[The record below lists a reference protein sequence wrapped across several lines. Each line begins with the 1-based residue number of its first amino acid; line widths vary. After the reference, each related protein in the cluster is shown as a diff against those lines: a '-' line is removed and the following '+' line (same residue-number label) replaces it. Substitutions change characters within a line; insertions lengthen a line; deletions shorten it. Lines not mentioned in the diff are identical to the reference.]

1 VSGPAT
7 TPGGGADGGA
17 GGTVLAPDVLLAA
30 YLLVTGLLALAGG
43 TRAGVTLAVAHGIGA
58 AAVVLVSRLPLP
70 RSGLGRFL
78 RVGYP
83 LVVIPLLYGELRVLD
98 QLLFHGYFDATVQA
112 WEHGLFGVE
121 LSMVASRA
129 LPHEWLSEILHLGYF
144 SYYLVVPAAAIGTYL
159 AGGSRSLERFTLTVA
174 LAFFICYLCFAVFPV
189 TGPRYV
195 FPPLSGPPAA
205 GPMYAIVHA
214 VVEGGSS
221 KGTAFPSSHVAASVS
236 ALLGA
241 WRDARR
247 AFWILLLPV
256 TALVLGTVYGRFHYG
271 VDALCGLLVAASAFA
286 AAPWLLRR
294 LTTLEPGGG

>member
-1 VSGPAT
+1 MRDPAVEAASG
-7 TPGGGADGGA
+7 

-30 YLLVTGLLALAGG
+30 YLLVTGVMALAAG
-43 TRAGVTLAVAHGIGA
+43 TRSGIVLAVVHGVAAAGV
-58 AAVVLVSRLPLP
+58 VVVSRLPLP
-70 RSGLGRFL
+70 RSGPGRFF

-98 QLLFHGYFDATVQA
+98 QLLFHGYFDVAVQG
-112 WEHGLFGVE
+112 WEHLVFGVE

-129 LPHEWLSEILHLGYF
+129 LPYRWLSELLHLGYF
-144 SYYLVVPAAAIGTYL
+144 AYYLIIPSAAIGAYL
-159 AGGSRSLERFTLTVA
+159 TGGARSLERFTLTVG
-174 LAFFICYLCFAVFPV
+174 LAFFICYLFFAVFPV
-189 TGPRYV
+189 AGPRYA
-195 FPPLSGPPAA
+195 FPPLSGPPAG
-205 GPMYAIVHA
+205 GPVYVLVHS

-236 ALLGA
+236 ALLGT

-271 VDALCGLLVAASAFA
+271 VDALAGLLVAAVAFGA
-286 AAPWLLRR
+286 TPWLHRR
-294 LTTLEPGGG
+294 LTTLGSGAG